1 MATIVMFAGNFAP
14 RTWALCQGQLLAI
27 SSNSALFSLLGV
39 TYGGDGRT
47 TFGLPDLRGR
57 VPVGTGSGPGFTNR
71 LLGARSGVEY
81 NNLTVAHLP
90 AHTHTAVGK
99 SVTGGDNE
107 LTGTSAGNLLAADGS
122 VQVTLGSTGG
132 NQAVN
137 NMQPFLAL
145 NFIICMQGT
154 YPSRS

>member
-1 MATIVMFAGNFAP
+1 MEGTMATIVMFAGNFAP

-90 AHTHTAVGK
+90 AHTHSTTRASISNYK
-99 SVTGGDNE
+99 SN
-107 LTGTSAGNLLAADGS
+107 GNNNS
-122 VQVTLGSTGG
+122 NVIEQYQSS
-132 NQAVN
+132 NQTN
-137 NMQPFLAL
+137 
-145 NFIICMQGT
+145 
-154 YPSRS
+154 